1 MPPKRTRNNVDD
13 NDNDEESDI
22 KTIRIV
28 SPNSEKGVRFM
39 CELCS
44 SILKSAASLDRHKK
58 SKHGSDDKY
67 ICRHACIYCEGFR
80 GFSTK
85 RGKIVP
91 NTSGRWYQR
100 EDRSYNSCLKH
111 HLDWQA
117 GTYKDRHLV

>member
-13 NDNDEESDI
+13 IDNEEESDI

-28 SPNSEKGVRFM
+28 SPNSKKGARFM

-67 ICRHACIYCEGFR
+67 ICSDCGVSSKTRIEHNNHKRKHKTSYCN
-80 GFSTK
+80 
-85 RGKIVP
+85 V
-91 NTSGRWYQR
+91 W
-100 EDRSYNSCLKH
+100 
-111 HLDWQA
+111 
-117 GTYKDRHLV
+117 

>member
-44 SILKSAASLDRHKK
+44 SILKSAASLDRHKF
-58 SKHGSDDKY
+58 GGQVQMP
-67 ICRHACIYCEGFR
+67 E
-80 GFSTK
+80 
-85 RGKIVP
+85 V
-91 NTSGRWYQR
+91 
-100 EDRSYNSCLKH
+100 
-111 HLDWQA
+111 
-117 GTYKDRHLV
+117 